1 MTTTRSTL
9 VETKYGRL
17 QGNEENGVQVWKG
30 VPFAAAP
37 VGALRYRPPQ
47 PPAAWSGVRQATA
60 FSPTAPQLPSPLN
73 NLFGREQQPS
83 SEDCLYLN
91 VWSPA
96 ADGATRPVLVWI
108 HGGAFTGGSGSTPWY
123 DGAAFAR
130 NGDVVVVTIN
140 YRLGLLG
147 FLHLAELGGE
157 SFASTGNL
165 GILDQVAALRWV
177 HENIAAFGGDPDNV
191 TVFGES
197 AGGMSVGTLLGTPSA
212 KGLFHKA
219 ILQSGAAHNVRGA
232 EAATQI
238 AREALKTL
246 EVEARNVA
254 ALRELSVEQIL
265 AGQAKLAISSAASG
279 GGLFAQ
285 PVVDGTALPRQ
296 PLAAVASG
304 SAAGVPLLIGT
315 NLDEMKLF
323 SALDPGMGTEDG
335 FRKRGA
341 AQAGEATFVKLAD
354 AYAAGRPN
362 ESKVEAWTHLLS
374 DRVFRIPAV
383 RLAETQEK
391 QGAPVWMYRFDY
403 QSPALDGKLGACHA
417 LEIPFV
423 WNNLNAPGSTTFTG
437 ERPDR
442 QPLADRMQAAWI
454 AFARGGNP
462 NAAGLPSWPAYE
474 SGSRATLIFDVDCRV
489 ENDPDGAER
498 RLWDGLL

>member
-1 MTTTRSTL
+1 MTTTRSAL
-9 VETKYGRL
+9 VETAYGKL
-17 QGNEENGVQVWKG
+17 QGSDESGVQVWKG
-30 VPFAAAP
+30 VPFAAPP

-47 PPAAWSGVRQATA
+47 PPAAWGGVREATA

-91 VWSPA
+91 IWSPA
-96 ADGATRPVLVWI
+96 ADGARRPVLFWI

-130 NGDVVVVTIN
+130 NGDVVVVTTN

-147 FLHLAELGGE
+147 FLHLADLGGE
-157 SFASTGNL
+157 PFAATGNL

-177 HENIAAFGGDPDNV
+177 KENIAAFGGDPDNV
-191 TVFGES
+191 TIFGES

-212 KGLFHKA
+212 QGLFHKA
-219 ILQSGAAHNVRGA
+219 ILQSGAAHNVRGR
-232 EAATQI
+232 EAATQV
-238 AREALKTL
+238 AREALKLL
-246 EVEARNVA
+246 EVDESNVERM
-254 ALRELSVEQIL
+254 RELSVEQIL
-265 AGQAKLAISSAASG
+265 AGQAKLAVSRAS

-285 PVVDGTALPRQ
+285 PVVDGDVLPRP
-296 PLAAVASG
+296 PLEAVANG
-304 SAAGVPLLIGT
+304 AAAGVPLLVGT

-323 SALDPGMGTEDG
+323 FAMDPGMASEEG
-335 FRKRGA
+335 FRARAA
-341 AQAGEATFVKLAD
+341 AQAGAETFAKLAD
-354 AYAAGRPN
+354 AYVAGRPN
-362 ESKVEAWTHLLS
+362 ESTVEAWTHLLS
-374 DRVFRIPAV
+374 DHLFRIPAI

-391 QGAPVWMYRFDY
+391 QGTPAWMYRFDY
-403 QSPALDGKLGACHA
+403 QSPALGGRLGACHA

-423 WNNLNAPGSTTFTG
+423 WNNLNAPGSTNFTG

-454 AFARGGNP
+454 AFARAGDP
-462 NAAGLPSWPAYE
+462 NADGLPSWPAYE
-474 SGSRATLIFDVDCRV
+474 PGSRATMIFDVDCRV
-489 ENDPDGAER
+489 ENDPNGAER